1 MARLKVGDLVRGGEN
16 IGIIVEVR
24 NDLPVVLVLW
34 NRDQPF
40 WDEAHVLRVSGDGLG
55 PRKQWIY
62 QHAVELIS
70 ES

>member
-1 MARLKVGDLVRGGEN
+1 LKVGDLVRGGEN

-40 WDEAHVLRVSGDGLG
+40 WDED
-55 PRKQWIY
+55 PRKQWFY

>member
-1 MARLKVGDLVRGGEN
+1 MVRCDQVDGN
-16 IGIIVEVR
+16 PIGLIVEVR
-24 NDLPVVLVLW
+24 NDLPMVLVLW

-40 WDEAHVLRVSGDGLG
+40 WDED

>member
-16 IGIIVEVR
+16 IGIIVDVR
-24 NDLPVVLVLW
+24 SDLPVVLVLW

-40 WDEAHVLRVSGDGLG
+40 WDED

>member
-1 MARLKVGDLVRGGEN
+1 MARLKVGDLVRCEQVDGN
-16 IGIIVEVR
+16 PIGLIVEVR

-34 NRDQPF
+34 NRGQPF
-40 WDEAHVLRVSGDGLG
+40 WDED